1 MNAATAAKRRKAF
14 EFTVIRRVEFCDT
27 DMAGIMHFSNFFR
40 FMEAAETAFL
50 RSLGLS
56 VLLSRCGL
64 EVCLP
69 RVHAEC
75 DYRAPLHFED
85 EVLVYLLVE
94 RKGTASLTYQFRF
107 YRGGGGQR
115 QEVARGRLVLAC
127 AARQENG
134 VLKAVPLPRALADKV
149 QQAPARLLAEGWP
162 AARSEP
168 VPAGRLARNGD
179 HRKET
184 SSIIARNR
192 ASRRKHPQPAQ
203 AGPSFS
209 PPKESQNL

>member
-1 MNAATAAKRRKAF
+1 MKTGKAF
-14 EFTVIRRVEFCDT
+14 EFLITRRVEFCDT
-27 DMAGIMHFSNFFR
+27 DLAGIMHFSNFFR

-85 EVLVYLLVE
+85 EVDVYLLVE

-107 YRGGGGQR
+107 YRGNKRQR
-115 QEVARGRLVLAC
+115 REVARGRLVLAC
-127 AARQENG
+127 AAHEENG
-134 VLKAVPLPRALADKV
+134 VLKAVPLPRALADKI
-149 QQAPARLLAEGWP
+149 QQAPPSLLAEASPTSVRGSVNAVAGRASDNGHGLNP
-162 AARSEP
+162 AASMAKKSRS
-168 VPAGRLARNGD
+168 A
-179 HRKET
+179 
-184 SSIIARNR
+184 
-192 ASRRKHPQPAQ
+192 RRKRLTQ
-203 AGPSFS
+203 S
-209 PPKESQNL
+209 PGSPFLIQKH

>member
-1 MNAATAAKRRKAF
+1 MKPSSFQHAKAGKAF
-14 EFTVIRRVEFCDT
+14 EFFITRRVEFCDT
-27 DMAGIMHFSNFFR
+27 DLAGIMHFSNFFR

-107 YRGGGGQR
+107 YLEGGGKHL
-115 QEVARGRLVLAC
+115 EVARGRLVLAC

-134 VLKAVPLPRALADKV
+134 ALKAVPLPRALEDKI
-149 QQAPARLLAEGWP
+149 QQAPARLLAEASLSQRETRSLSGP
-162 AARSEP
+162 ISSNGHDLKAA
-168 VPAGRLARNGD
+168 AAL
-179 HRKET
+179 K
-184 SSIIARNR
+184 
-192 ASRRKHPQPAQ
+192 Q
-203 AGPSFS
+203 AGGARGRSKTRRPARD
-209 PPKESQNL
+209 L

>member
-1 MNAATAAKRRKAF
+1 MNAPHSQSSKTGKAF
-14 EFTVIRRVEFCDT
+14 EFLITRRVEFCDT
-27 DMAGIMHFSNFFR
+27 DLAGIMHFSNYFR

-75 DYRAPLHFED
+75 DYSAPLHFED

-107 YRGGGGQR
+107 YREGSGQHR
-115 QEVARGRLVLAC
+115 EVARGRLVLAC

-134 VLKAVPLPRALADKV
+134 ALKAVPLPRALADKI
-149 QQAPARLLAEGWP
+149 QQAPALLLAEGSL
-162 AARSEP
+162 AQREARALTTPIS
-168 VPAGRLARNGD
+168 RNGD
-179 HRKET
+179 DRKQAAPPT
-184 SSIIARNR
+184 
-192 ASRRKHPQPAQ
+192 RKRESTPRKPRQ
-203 AGPSFS
+203 S
-209 PPKESQNL
+209 PVHL